1 MDRFVL
7 TDAQWEK
14 MEPHCLGKRSDPG
27 RTGGDILPKP
37 KELLQRRRPLFRA
50 NSGFSASLL
59 EGMLAEPAQ
68 GICFANGPQ
77 KSELQINSD
86 GTYVDSKGL
95 GARLELLRFCRGT
108 DGGSAE
114 LDEG

>member
-68 GICFANGPQ
+68 GICFANGST
-77 KSELQINSD
+77 KV
-86 GTYVDSKGL
+86 GTANKFGWHL
-95 GARLELLRFCRGT
+95 CGFEGAWRPPRIAAVLPW
-108 DGGSAE
+108 D
-114 LDEG
+114 